1 MNNTYKLLPPIN
13 AIKQD
18 FPHFPTPMQA
28 VIFRNWEIV
37 SKEKIAECLE
47 CCVSDIE
54 KQARKMGLGPQKNTE
69 IWQGRGYISIIKSN
83 WGLLCYD
90 QLLKLLGKSE
100 SELAII
106 LKDEDFL
113 KFKLGDSK
121 FLCDKILYRELTDEE
136 EKQTVIIKNLIE
148 KYFPFNPDA
157 KDSFDFF
164 SDVDSKKNK
173 CLNKTVKNVI
183 IDSSWTISDETN
195 DETAAKVILR
205 YKKSFEKSLGFSF
218 GLGEKKIIF
227 KLFDCKKDEE
237 YHEISISEDSVL
249 ITAADSVGILRALV
263 YLEDVINLR
272 GCLTFDYG
280 TIKRKARFK
289 TRMIYSFCGLYND
302 ALDTD
307 SRDWCPDELLE
318 NYSKSGVNA
327 IWIQGI
333 LYRLAKFPFDPSLSD
348 GVEERLKRLKD
359 LIKRCSEYGIK
370 IFLYFNEPRS
380 MDEIFF
386 KDLPHIMG
394 AKRRSFRCMCTSSD
408 EVKKYVSD
416 AVSYVCKNAEGLGG
430 IFIISSSENLNNC
443 RAWTMD
449 IPCPVCS
456 KRSISDVASE
466 VNNLIIDA
474 AHSVNPD
481 IKVVVWD
488 WGWRREELMNGDDV
502 ESFVKSLSPGAILMS
517 GRERGIPI
525 EKGGIKGEIEDYT
538 LCVTGVG
545 EMAKEAW
552 RWARECGL
560 ETAAKLQ
567 VNNTWECSTIP
578 YLPLFKTV
586 ETVLSDISRE
596 GVEHLMLSWTLGGA
610 PSPNIKVASQS
621 FFETEGAGDESINIY
636 DVMYGDDAKLVK
648 SATDKFCDA
657 FYEFPFSHQGI
668 YKGPANNGAANL
680 LYEKDTGLKATMTC
694 FSYDDIESWRM
705 HYPEDIFEA
714 QYTKMVT
721 LWKEGLDILKN
732 TNCEELYDMSRAVF
746 IQLRSSENQIKFI
759 RARNNGD
766 YAKMTEL
773 AKAEIPLAAELHQ
786 LMDKYPQIG
795 FEAANHYYYT
805 KGMLKEKILNCSYIC
820 EKYSNY

>member
-1 MNNTYKLLPPIN
+1 MKDTYNLLPPIN
-13 AIKQD
+13 GIKQK
-18 FPHFPTPMQA
+18 FPHFPTAMQA

-37 SKEKIAECLE
+37 PKQRIADCLE
-47 CCVSDIE
+47 CSEYDIE
-54 KQARKMGLGPQKNTE
+54 KQAVKMGLRAQSNTE
-69 IWQGRGYISIIKSN
+69 IWQVRGYISIIKLN
-83 WGLLCYD
+83 WGLLCYE

-100 SELAII
+100 AELALI

-113 KFKLGDSK
+113 KFKLGDTK
-121 FLCDKILYRELTDEE
+121 FLCDKIVYRELTDDE
-136 EKQTVIIKNLIE
+136 EKQTAKIKNIIE
-148 KYFPFNPDA
+148 KYFPVNPDA
-157 KDSFDFF
+157 KEAFDFF
-164 SDVDSKKNK
+164 RGINSRKSLR
-173 CLNKTVKNVI
+173 LNKVPKKIV
-183 IDSSWTISDETN
+183 IDSSWSMVDETN
-195 DETAAKVILR
+195 NETASKIILR
-205 YKKSFEKSLGFSF
+205 YKKLFEKNLGFSF
-218 GLGEKKIIF
+218 ESGEKKIIC
-227 KLFDCKKDEE
+227 KLFDCKMDEE
-237 YHEISISEDSVL
+237 YHEIEICEDSVV
-249 ITAADSVGILRALV
+249 ITAADSAGILRALV
-263 YLEDVINLR
+263 YLEDIINSR
-272 GCLTFDYG
+272 GCLTFDTG
-280 TIKRKARFK
+280 IIKCRAKFK

-307 SRDWCPDELLE
+307 SKEWCPDELLD

-348 GVEERLKRLKD
+348 GMEKRLGRLRD

-394 AKRRSFRCMCTSSD
+394 AKRRSFRCMCTSSED
-408 EVKKYVSD
+408 VKKYVSD
-416 AVSYVCKNAEGLGG
+416 AVSYVCRNAEGLGG

-449 IPCPVCS
+449 IPCHVCS
-456 KRSISDVASE
+456 KRSISEVASE

-481 IKVVVWD
+481 IKVIVWD

-502 ESFVKSLSPGAILMS
+502 EKFIKSLSPGAILMS

-545 EMAKEAW
+545 EMAKDAW
-552 RWARECGL
+552 KWARERGL

-567 VNNTWECSTIP
+567 INNTWECSTIP

-586 ETVLSDISRE
+586 ETVLSDIAKE

-610 PSPNIKVASQS
+610 PSPNIKVASRS
-621 FFETEGAGDESINIY
+621 FFETEGAGDDDLNIY
-636 DVMYGDDAKLVK
+636 DVMYGEDAKLVK

-705 HYPEDIFEA
+705 HYPEDVFEA

-732 TNCEELYDMSRAVF
+732 TKCEELYDMSRAVF
-746 IQLRSSENQIKFI
+746 IQLQSSENQIKFI
-759 RARNNGD
+759 RARNNSD
-766 YAKMTEL
+766 YTKMTEL
-773 AKAEIPLAAELHQ
+773 AKAEIPLAIELHQ
-786 LMDKYPQIG
+786 LMDKYPEIG

-805 KGMLKEKILNCSYIC
+805 KGMLKEKILNCTYIC
-820 EKYSNY
+820 DKYSNY